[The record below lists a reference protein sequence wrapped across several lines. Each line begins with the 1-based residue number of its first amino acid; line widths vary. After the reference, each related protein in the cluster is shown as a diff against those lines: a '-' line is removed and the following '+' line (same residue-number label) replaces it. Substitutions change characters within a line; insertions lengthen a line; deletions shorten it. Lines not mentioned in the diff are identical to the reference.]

1 MTRNLSTA
9 QYDERVVASFLIA
22 NKRQKLEK
30 QMSIWW
36 VVVMLLGLL
45 VAIGV
50 LYMVLQS
57 RLKKTDLP

>member
-1 MTRNLSTA
+1 
-9 QYDERVVASFLIA
+9 
-22 NKRQKLEK
+22 
-30 QMSIWW
+30 MSIWW